1 MKRLYIFDMDGL
13 LFDTERLYQKCW
25 SLVIQEENVPL
36 TDEDLKQI
44 IGMGFN
50 QLKRYWSELLGSED
64 AFFSLREK
72 REIHFWKEIEEQ
84 GVPIKHGVKEFLK
97 YLRENEVQTALITST
112 PEERARKILGL
123 SELGHEFDYVLFG
136 DMVKHTKPDPE
147 IYTLMAKLTTIPK
160 EEWIIFEDSYNGVKA
175 ANNAGVDVI
184 WIRDLMDISDTDAKY
199 LNALSSLEEMMEN

>member
-25 SLVIQEENVPL
+25 SQVIKDENVPL

-50 QLKRYWSELLGSED
+50 QLKAYWSELLGSEE

-72 REIHFWKEIEEQ
+72 REVHFWKEIEER
-84 GVPIKHGVKEFLK
+84 GVPIKRGVRKFLEQ
-97 YLRENEVQTALITST
+97 LRKNKIETALITST

-123 SELGHEFDYVLFG
+123 SELEHEFDYLLFG

-147 IYTLMAKLTTIPK
+147 IYALMAQLTTISK
-160 EEWIIFEDSYNGVKA
+160 EEWVVFEDSYKGVKA
-175 ANNAGVDVI
+175 ANNAGIDVV
-184 WIRDLMDISDTDAKY
+184 WIKDLMDITDTDAKFI
-199 LNALSSLEEMMEN
+199 NALDSFEDMI

>member
-25 SLVIQEENVPL
+25 SLVIHEEGVPL
-36 TDEDLKQI
+36 SDEDLKQI

-50 QLKRYWSELLGSED
+50 QLKTYWSELLGSEE
-64 AFFSLREK
+64 AFFNLREK

-84 GVPIKHGVKEFLK
+84 GVPIKRGVKEFLES
-97 YLRENEVQTALITST
+97 LRKNEVQTALITST

-123 SELGHEFDYVLFG
+123 SELGHVFDYVLFG

-147 IYTLMAKLTTIPK
+147 IYTLMAKLTSIPK

-184 WIRDLMDISDTDAKY
+184 WIKDMMDITDTDAKY
-199 LNALSSLEEMMEN
+199 LSALSSFEDLIEN